1 MLKFLTKPTYRAIYS
16 GCRFTETQFT
26 LAGMLWHQEP
36 AAAGGIVSIVRKQRG
51 MDARARLFS
60 PVISSQSPSPWD
72 GAVHI
77 QGGLL
82 I

>member
-1 MLKFLTKPTYRAIYS
+1 
-16 GCRFTETQFT
+16 
-26 LAGMLWHQEP
+26 
-36 AAAGGIVSIVRKQRG
+36 

-82 I
+82 IGIELSCNSHRHARMPIPSASLAPVNLTVNIDHPDSILCNFCS